1 MLVQISFL
9 AKLLSAHDA
18 SMLLL
23 LQMDESDVN
32 ASIGLPFE
40 DVLADTAQPL
50 VVSEG
55 VHGAVDVA
63 GIQRRQRARARR
75 CRCCRDPA
83 SQAANT

>member
-1 MLVQISFL
+1 
-9 AKLLSAHDA
+9 
-18 SMLLL
+18 MLLL

-63 GIQRRQRARARR
+63 GIQRRRLQ
-75 CRCCRDPA
+75 
-83 SQAANT
+83 T